1 VTLRSCGLFADGKL
15 DHDLPPHLVST
26 IAAGMLDTAG
36 SVAANPA
43 DNAAGRARVST
54 ANGFSAAY
62 KAQIVPSTS

>member
-1 VTLRSCGLFADGKL
+1 M
-15 DHDLPPHLVST
+15 ST